1 MVWVRSKHA
10 GALSVVAT
18 WLCALLPWN
27 VMYSPNIAGGSL
39 LFVRFPFFQIRF
51 AWGIDVAQR
60 VVFSDPLSATA
71 FQAGQSIAIGYQ
83 AWTFGAAVMAVAV
96 IFSIVYYRR
105 EERVEAGPVDPVRL
119 TGGLLGLTGVILTA
133 ATYLLATRGFPGIP
147 IPLGVV
153 LLFVFAGVLL
163 TVERA

>member
-1 MVWVRSKHA
+1 MVWVRSEHA

-27 VMYSPNIAGGSL
+27 LMYSPNIADGSL
-39 LFVRFPFFQIRF
+39 LFVRFPFFQVRF

-60 VVFSDPLSATA
+60 IALSDPLSAVA
-71 FQAGQSIAIGYQ
+71 FQAGQPIAVGYK
-83 AWTFGAAVMAVAV
+83 AWSVGAAVMAIAV
-96 IFSIVYYRR
+96 LFSVVYYTQ
-105 EERVEAGPVDPVRL
+105 EERVEDGPVDPVRVL
-119 TGGLLGLTGVILTA
+119 GGLLGLAGVVLA
-133 ATYLLATRGFPGIP
+133 ASTYLLATRGFPGIP
-147 IPLGVV
+147 VPLGVV